1 MDISG
6 ASAIVTGGASGLG
19 AAAVHGLAGRG
30 AHVVL
35 IDRNEELGR
44 GVAKAVGGD
53 FVEGDIGDEARVS
66 EAINIA
72 TAARAL
78 RALVNCAGVG
88 RAGRTL
94 DRDSSPLPMK
104 AFEMVIRINLLGTFN
119 CARLAAA
126 AMAREEPNED
136 GERGVIVNT
145 ASVAAYD
152 GQIGQ
157 VAYSASMAGIAG
169 MTLPMARDLASAGI
183 RVNTIAPG
191 LIDTPIY
198 GAGEAADEFKQRLA
212 QSAVFPRR
220 LGKPEEFARLVLELI
235 GNNFMNGETVRFD
248 GAVRLP
254 PR

>member
-1 MDISG
+1 
-6 ASAIVTGGASGLG
+6 
-19 AAAVHGLAGRG
+19 
-30 AHVVL
+30 
-35 IDRNEELGR
+35 
-44 GVAKAVGGD
+44 
-53 FVEGDIGDEARVS
+53 
-66 EAINIA
+66 
-72 TAARAL
+72 
-78 RALVNCAGVG
+78 
-88 RAGRTL
+88 
-94 DRDSSPLPMK
+94 MK
-104 AFEMVIRINLLGTFN
+104 TFEMVIRVNLLGTFN

-126 AMAREEPNED
+126 AMARQEPNED

>member
-19 AAAVHGLAGRG
+19 AAVVHTLAGRG

-44 GVAKAVGGD
+44 EVAKAVDGD
-53 FVEGDIGDEARVS
+53 FVAGDIGDDARVS
-66 EAINIA
+66 EAVNVA
-72 TAARAL
+72 TTARAL

-94 DRDSSPLPMK
+94 DREGGPLPMK
-104 AFEMVIRINLLGTFN
+104 TFEMVIRVNLLGTFN

-126 AMAREEPNED
+126 AMARQEPNED

-157 VAYSASMAGIAG
+157 VAYSASKAGIAG